1 MQFLQAFLRRS
12 LEIVVAVTL
21 LSCANQ
27 LPPDGGP
34 IDTVPPTIIS
44 TYPAPYTVHFD
55 DTKIVLEFDKYVDHR
70 SVEESI
76 FISPYVGSVEY
87 NWSGREVEITFSE
100 KVRRNRTYVVNV
112 GTDVVDLRNRNRMA
126 QAFTL
131 AFSSGDDIDHGA
143 IRGRMFPLKSGDPVE
158 GVMIFAYNLSGVNP
172 DTLNPHTVPPDY
184 ITQSG
189 KNGEFS
195 LMHLAFGSYRLF
207 AVKDEYRNLLYDPEV
222 DEYGV
227 LATEVRLTPED
238 TLQPN
243 LTMRLARED
252 TTAPR
257 LTKAEAHDVHHVV
270 LEFSEAID
278 TTGASSV
285 QIRIIDTLS
294 NSRLS
299 SSSLFPNLPKLSSFT
314 VVTDQQDSVA
324 GYAVTILAAQ
334 DLVGNPINANANSL
348 MFQGASKV
356 DSAAPR
362 ISSISI
368 PDSSRGIVLLPA
380 IQIRFSDAVRKNTLT
395 NAVTLKDS
403 LGRTI
408 RTSIVWLHQA
418 VMSVKPLDKLSGKS
432 WHKLSVLTYGA
443 EDWSGRK
450 FRDSLRVIR
459 FETLDA
465 ESFSAI
471 EGTVMDRNSND
482 LKGSV
487 IVTVESAEP
496 KESRTQSTVAASNG
510 SFILPEVF
518 EGRYVLRGYRDRNS
532 NGVYDPGKPF
542 PFVPSERFNVVQDTL
557 KVRARWPLE
566 GLKLELK

>member
-1 MQFLQAFLRRS
+1 MHFLLVLLRRS
-12 LEIVVAVTL
+12 FGIVAALTL
-21 LSCANQ
+21 VSCANQ

-34 IDTVPPTIIS
+34 IDTIPPTIIS

-55 DTKIVLEFDKYVDHR
+55 DKKIVLEFDKYVDHR

-143 IRGRMFPLKSGDPVE
+143 IRGKVFPLKPGDPVE
-158 GVMIFAYNLSGVNP
+158 GVMIFAYNLSGLNP
-172 DTLNPHTVPPDY
+172 DTLDPHTVTPDY
-184 ITQSG
+184 ITQNG

-195 LMHLAFGSYRLF
+195 LLHLAFGSYRLF
-207 AVKDEYRNLLYDPEV
+207 AIKDEYRNLLYDPEV

-227 LATEVRLTPED
+227 LAMDVRLTPDD
-238 TLQPN
+238 TLQSN

-257 LTKAEAHDVHHVV
+257 LTKAEARDARHLV
-270 LEFSEAID
+270 LGFSEAID
-278 TTGASSV
+278 TAGATPL
-285 QIRIIDTLS
+285 QIQIIDTLK
-294 NSRLS
+294 NSRLTS
-299 SSSLFPNLPKLSSFT
+299 HSVFANLPKLSSFT
-314 VVTDQQDSVA
+314 VVTGQQDSA
-324 GYAVTILAAQ
+324 TGYTITILAAK
-334 DLVGNPINANANSL
+334 DLVGNPINFSANSL
-348 MFQGASKV
+348 TFRGGSKI

-368 PDSSRGIVLLPA
+368 PDSSRGIVLQPA
-380 IQIRFSDAVRKNTLT
+380 IHLQFSDAVREKTLT
-395 NAVTLKDS
+395 DAVTLKDS
-403 LGRTI
+403 VGRTI
-408 RTSIVWLHQA
+408 RTSIVWLDRA
-418 VMSVKPLDKLSGKS
+418 AMSVIPLNKLSSKS
-432 WHKLSVLTYGA
+432 WHTLSVLTHAA
-443 EDWSGRK
+443 EDWSGRR

-471 EGTVMDRNSND
+471 EGTVIDRNSSD
-482 LKGSV
+482 TKGSV
-487 IVTVESAEP
+487 VVTVESVEA
-496 KESRTQSTVAASNG
+496 KESRTHSAVAAPNG
-510 SFILPEVF
+510 SFILPEVV
-518 EGRYVLRGYRDRNS
+518 EGRYVLGGYRDRNS

-566 GLKLELK
+566 GLRLELK